1 MNFSM
6 NNRFPTK
13 SMISTNYPVYQVR
26 NVGLLNDNSFTG
38 NYSTNLEQLG
48 PRARWAFV
56 YVSKDGQNSYSLD
69 YVDDK
74 SQANAIA
81 IPARFPMRG
90 GKRRTRKSNRSR
102 KSRRNRKTRVRR
114 G

>member
-1 MNFSM
+1 MSFSM
-6 NNRFPTK
+6 NNSFPTK
-13 SMISTNYPVYQVR
+13 SMMSSSYPVYQVR
-26 NVGLLNDNSFTG
+26 KVGYLGDDNFSG
-38 NYSTNLEQLG
+38 KYSTNLEQAH

-56 YVSKDGQNSYSLD
+56 YVSKDGQNRYSLD

-81 IPARFPMRG
+81 IPAGFMRG
-90 GKRRTRKSNRSR
+90 GKRKTRKSNRRSKSR
-102 KSRRNRKTRVRR
+102 KNRKSRVRR

>member
-13 SMISTNYPVYQVR
+13 SMMSSSYPVYQVR
-26 NVGLLNDNSFTG
+26 NVGYLNDNSFTG
-38 NYSTNLEQLG
+38 NYSTNLEQAH

-56 YVSKDGQNSYSLD
+56 YGTKDGSNRYGLE
-69 YVDDK
+69 YEDDK

-81 IPARFPMRG
+81 IPASFMRG
-90 GKRRTRKSNRSR
+90 GKRKTRKSNRRSKSR
-102 KSRRNRKTRVRR
+102 KNRKSRVRR